1 MADSTNARM
10 LDLTQIIAEKTK
22 LVCSPPADD
31 GQDAAEAVKKA
42 RLELIDATD
51 ELNNLAKDPKET
63 LQSLAWSVGLRPSI
77 TILHFSLIFYSSRY
91 SSSMCSSECIYLT
104 IKTKIQQ
111 HITSFT
117 LHYITRFNI
126 AASVPE
132 HDSISLNT
140 LASLTKTNET
150 TLQRV
155 LRHCML
161 NYIFREPTKGLIAHT
176 STSLLLRTSPSS
188 IAWASMMPDDYWP
201 ITTHAVDA
209 IEKWPQSS
217 EPTETAVTLAHGT
230 DSFYLYL
237 GKFPQKAAR
246 FGMAMTGFSSGPG
259 LEFETLATSYP
270 WHDLPADSTIVDI
283 GSGIGFV
290 SVAIAQAH
298 PTLKFVCQDLPSTI
312 AAAPE
317 QIPSEVKDRITFQGH
332 DFLTPNPVVGAAVY
346 FFRFIFHNWSDVYC
360 IRILQAL
367 IPALKP
373 GSRILIN
380 DTALPEHGEM
390 SRWEERTLRDLD
402 MTMLT
407 LLNARE
413 REVAEFKMLFEKADK
428 RFKWMGATLP
438 PRSKMWEIEAV
449 WEPEG

>member
-1 MADSTNARM
+1 MADINSARM
-10 LDLTQIIAEKTK
+10 LELTQIIAAKTSF
-22 LVCSPPADD
+22 VCSPTATAD
-31 GQDAAEAVKKA
+31 GPDAAEALKKA

-63 LQSLAWSVGLRPSI
+63 LQSLAWSH
-77 TILHFSLIFYSSRY
+77 T
-91 SSSMCSSECIYLT
+91 
-104 IKTKIQQ
+104 
-111 HITSFT
+111 TSFT

-126 AASVPE
+126 AASVPPTE
-132 HDSISLNT
+132 AISLTT
-140 LASLTKTNET
+140 LASLTKTNEI

-155 LRHCML
+155 LRHCMI
-161 NYIFREPTKGLIAHT
+161 NHIFVEPTKGFIAHT
-176 STSLLLRTSPSS
+176 PISLLLHNNPSS
-188 IAWASMMPDDYWP
+188 IAWASMMPDDFWP

-209 IEKWPQSS
+209 IEKWPESS

-237 GKFPQKAAR
+237 GKFPQKAKR

-259 LEFETLATSYP
+259 LEFETLATHYP
-270 WHDLPADSTIVDI
+270 WQDLPKDGVVVDV

-290 SVAIAQAH
+290 SVAIAQVH
-298 PTLKFVCQDLPSTI
+298 PHLKFVCQDLPSTI
-312 AAAPE
+312 AAAAE
-317 QIPSEVKDRITFQGH
+317 QVPADVKDRITFQGH
-332 DFLTPNPVVGAAVY
+332 DFLTPNPVAGADVY
-346 FFRFIFHNWSDVYC
+346 FFRFIFHNWSDPYC
-360 IRILQAL
+360 VRILQAL

-373 GSRILIN
+373 GARILIN

-413 REVAEFKMLFEKADK
+413 REIAEFRMLFEMADK
-428 RFKWMGATLP
+428 RFKWVGARLP
-438 PRSKMWEIEAV
+438 PKSKMWEIEAV
-449 WEPEG
+449 WEPEAV